1 MDIQHTTQPVTVK
14 DHPPTIRAW
23 AMFDWSNSVYNL
35 VITSTIF
42 PAYYTAITTTELNG
56 DVVYFFGIPVV
67 NTALSNFALGIA
79 YLLMAILLPMLSSI
93 ADYRRNKM
101 SFMRLFTYLGGL
113 ACMGLFFFK
122 LDTLEWGIFCFAMAA
137 VGYIGGLLFNNSY
150 LPEIASV
157 EKQDRVSALGFAY
170 GYVGCVTLQII
181 CFVLIL
187 KPEWFGITD
196 PSLPPRISFLLVGL
210 WWMGFAQ
217 IPFRKLPQDP
227 KNNRKFKRQVLTK
240 GFQELRVVAGKVRKI
255 GVIRRFLP
263 AYFFYSI
270 GVQTL
275 MVVAAAF
282 GEKVLQLG
290 AAKLIGTILLIQL
303 VAILGAWLM
312 ARLAG
317 YIGNVWVLIIVVC
330 IWMGI
335 CVSAYFLHSESQFYI
350 LAALVGLVMGGIQS
364 ISRSTFSK
372 MIPTQEENTASYF
385 SFYEVT
391 EKVAIVCGLFSFAAI
406 EQITGNI
413 RNSALSLA
421 LFFLIGL
428 FLLVRMLRYTRRLS
442 D

>member
-1 MDIQHTTQPVTVK
+1 METVVK
-14 DHPPTIRAW
+14 DHKPTIRAW

-42 PAYYTAITTTELNG
+42 PAYYTAITYTELNG
-56 DVVYFFGIPVV
+56 DVVHFFGIPVL

-79 YLLMAILLPMLSSI
+79 YLLMAFMLPMLSAV
-93 ADYRRNKM
+93 ADYKQNRM
-101 SFMRLFTYLGGL
+101 AFMKFFTYLGGI
-113 ACMGLFFFK
+113 ACCGLFFFK
-122 LDTLEWGIFCFAMAA
+122 LETLEWGIFCFGFAA

-150 LPEIASV
+150 LPQIASV
-157 EKQDRVSALGFAY
+157 ARQDKVSALGFAY

-181 CFVLIL
+181 CFIIIL
-187 KPEWFGITD
+187 KPELFGIVD
-196 PSLPPRISFLLVGL
+196 PSLPARLSFLLVGL

-217 IPFRKLPQDP
+217 IPFRKLPPDP
-227 KNNRKFKRQVLTK
+227 KNTNKIHSKILKK
-240 GFQELRVVAGKVRKI
+240 GFEELLKVHRKVKQI
-255 GVIRRFLP
+255 KEIRRFLP

-290 AAKLIGTILLIQL
+290 STKLIGTILLIQL
-303 VAILGAWLM
+303 VAILGANLMSWLSNF
-312 ARLAG
+312 
-317 YIGNVWVLIIVVC
+317 IGNIRVLIIVVT

-335 CVSAYFLHSESQFYI
+335 CIAAYSISTEIEFYI

-364 ISRSTFSK
+364 LSRSTYSK
-372 MIPTQEENTASYF
+372 LIPETEEDMASFF

-391 EKVAIVCGLFSFAAI
+391 EKIAIVCGLFSFAAI
-406 EQITGNI
+406 EQFTGNI

-421 LFFLIGL
+421 VFFFLGIVFLFRML
-428 FLLVRMLRYTRRLS
+428 FLEKKAKKAESLNH
-442 D
+442 